1 MRPRIGYV
9 WGGRLNSKMAAAIE
23 AGERPRPEYTLFL
36 KRNDA
41 RLLTFDAA
49 DASRLPLV
57 RRVLKRNPYWGL
69 PATALAA
76 RREFDAFLTTGD
88 DVGLRLALLARAR
101 GARTPIFIISHG
113 SYCGSRKL
121 LPVMSALRGASNVH
135 FFPVTETLRRTWIDR
150 FGVPAS
156 RVHNTGYATDT
167 EFFRPVDPA
176 PTPAIVSAGM
186 TNRDYRTL
194 VRATAGLDA
203 PIRIAA
209 DSAWFPQQLDIEGD
223 ELPVNYD
230 VRRYDYPSLRHLY
243 ASASV
248 VVVSVY
254 PARHTAGIT
263 VITEAMAM
271 GKPVIA
277 TRTEGSSDYVIEG
290 ETGYYIEPGDA
301 AGMRARIDHL
311 LANPDQAA
319 AMGRRARALVE
330 RIASIESY
338 CQRMEDTIQSVL
350 R

>member
-1 MRPRIGYV
+1 MTPRIGYV
-9 WGGRLNSKMAAAIE
+9 WGGRPSAKVAAAIE
-23 AGERPRPEYTLFL
+23 AGVRPRPEYSLFL
-36 KRNDA
+36 ERNDA
-41 RLLTFDAA
+41 RLLTFDDA
-49 DASRLPLV
+49 DRHRPPLV
-57 RRVLKRNPYWGL
+57 DRLVKRYPYWGL
-69 PATALAA
+69 PLAALAKRHA
-76 RREFDAFLTTGD
+76 FDAFLTTGD

-121 LPVMSALRGASNVH
+121 QPIMAMLRGASNVH
-135 FFPVTETLRRTWIDR
+135 FFPVAETLRRTWIDR

-167 EFFRPVDPA
+167 DFFRPVDPA

-194 VRATAGLDA
+194 VKATAHLDV
-203 PIRIAA
+203 PIKIAA

-223 ELPVNYD
+223 ALPANYD
-230 VRRYDYPSLRHLY
+230 VRSYDYLSLRDLY

-290 ETGYYIEPGDA
+290 ETGYYVEPGDA
-301 AGMRARIDHL
+301 VGMRARIDHL

-319 AMGRRARALVE
+319 EMGRRARALVE
-330 RIASIESY
+330 RTASIESY
-338 CQRMEDTIQSVL
+338 CRRMEDAIQANL